1 MLKLFKLGM
10 IRFTVTKWK
19 LLFLPTYYLHD
30 NKQTL
35 VSNRV
40 YTYMY
45 VSMMTMKMTSTFLS
59 ITRIMEGVLLG
70 VGIGLTSQIG
80 QRQLVS

>member
-1 MLKLFKLGM
+1 M
-10 IRFTVTKWK
+10 IIV
-19 LLFLPTYYLHD
+19 
-30 NKQTL
+30 
-35 VSNRV
+35 
-40 YTYMY
+40 
-45 VSMMTMKMTSTFLS
+45 TMKMTSTFLS